1 MDPLTFSGD
10 FAAMNGCFFSF
21 FIGDYALD
29 LTVTVDSLA
38 AILPLG
44 DAMTE
49 ALGEFWG
56 KGFAV
61 FGLITLA
68 GILLT

>member
-1 MDPLTFSGD
+1 VDPLTFSGD
-10 FAAMNGCFFSF
+10 FAAMNGCFLSF

-44 DAMTE
+44 EAMTE
-49 ALGEFWG
+49 ALGEF
-56 KGFAV
+56 
-61 FGLITLA
+61 
-68 GILLT
+68 